1 MIEQIIDHIM
11 KGVIFH
17 IRLSEYYN
25 FISLDG
31 FSNFHAHQAKEEFC
45 SSLKAQR
52 CYMDNEDKLISSI
65 AFQPTENIIPQDWYS
80 HIKKDVDTATVR

>member
-1 MIEQIIDHIM
+1 MIEQILDHIM

-31 FSNFHAHQAKEEFC
+31 FSDFHAHQAKEEFC

-52 CYMDNEDKLISSI
+52 CYMDN
-65 AFQPTENIIPQDWYS
+65 
-80 HIKKDVDTATVR
+80 